1 MKRYLLP
8 ICKVSAALALL
19 AFLVLG
25 DSVSITS
32 VFANDGDPA
41 KKQLQ
46 ETPQEVT
53 ETKTVRTPIKSGRWI
68 FIDQAT
74 GKPSY
79 TTEGPESVELPDDLA
94 NAFSKSSEGLKMVTM
109 PDGSMM
115 VDLSKRFQHASFVGI
130 NSEGKAVTSCLA
142 PGGAHNTACAHN
154 SDVSSTE
161 KAGEEN
167 K

>member
-1 MKRYLLP
+1 MHEKTERTVLSP
-8 ICKVSAALALL
+8 SAHGVCTHTRPAQRARSPHDKTHE
-19 AFLVLG
+19 A
-25 DSVSITS
+25 T
-32 VFANDGDPA
+32 A